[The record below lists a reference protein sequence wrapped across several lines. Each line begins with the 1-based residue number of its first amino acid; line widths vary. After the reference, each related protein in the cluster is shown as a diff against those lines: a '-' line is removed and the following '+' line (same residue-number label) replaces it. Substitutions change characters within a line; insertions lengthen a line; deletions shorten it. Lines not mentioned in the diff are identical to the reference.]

1 MNTRP
6 AADARV
12 GPVAARRRVISR
24 RRFLRSAGVA
34 LALPFLDAMRPAF
47 ARSGDGSSGAT
58 PGGKP
63 RRMLAVCNNLGLLP
77 DQFFPKDSGRNYTP
91 SPYLQLLQK
100 HRNDFTT
107 FGGVWHP
114 DVDGGHPAD
123 ICFLTA
129 APHPG
134 RGGFR
139 NTISLDQYMAEHIG
153 HLTRVPSLN
162 LGVNTTR
169 GNGSV
174 SWTST
179 GVMIPSEE
187 RGAEV
192 FKRLFV
198 QGTPEEAEAQVRK
211 LELGQSILDSV
222 AGQAGDLR
230 RELGPGD
237 RGRLDQYFTSVRE
250 L

>member
-1 MNTRP
+1 
-6 AADARV
+6 
-12 GPVAARRRVISR
+12 
-24 RRFLRSAGVA
+24 LRGTGVA
-34 LALPFLDAMRPAF
+34 LALPFLEAMRPAF
-47 ARSGDGSSGAT
+47 ARGGDGPSGTT
-58 PGGKP
+58 PRGKP
-63 RRMLAVCNNLGLLP
+63 RRMLAVCNNLRLLP
-77 DQFFPKDSGRNYTP
+77 DQFFPKDSGRGYTP
-91 SPYLQLLQK
+91 SPYLHLLPQ
-100 HRNDFTT
+100 HRNAFTT
-107 FGGVWHP
+107 FGGVWPP

-162 LGVNTTR
+162 LGVNTGR

-187 RGAEV
+187 KGAEV

-198 QGTPEEAEAQVRK
+198 QGTP
-211 LELGQSILDSV
+211 
-222 AGQAGDLR
+222 
-230 RELGPGD
+230 
-237 RGRLDQYFTSVRE
+237 
-250 L
+250 